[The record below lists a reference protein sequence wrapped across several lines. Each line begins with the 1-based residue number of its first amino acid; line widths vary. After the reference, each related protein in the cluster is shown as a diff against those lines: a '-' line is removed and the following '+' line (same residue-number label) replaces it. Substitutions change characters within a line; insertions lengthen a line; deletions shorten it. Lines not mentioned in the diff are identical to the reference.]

1 MRKLDQAIIWPVY
14 FDAAKTRN
22 EGRRVP
28 KNMAVQLPRILE
40 LQEAA
45 NRLGLGF
52 EVDLD
57 DHFPQQPW
65 IKSGSIRV
73 DKKGSKEAII
83 QKIAKQLLKIRSE
96 NQQK

>member
-14 FDAAKTRN
+14 FDVNKTRK

-28 KNMAVQLPRILE
+28 KNMAVSLPKILE

-45 NRLGLGF
+45 NRLGLGY
-52 EVDLD
+52 EVDLE

-73 DKKGSKEAII
+73 DKKEPKEVII
-83 QKIAKQLLKIRSE
+83 QKLAKQLIKIKNE
-96 NQQK
+96 N